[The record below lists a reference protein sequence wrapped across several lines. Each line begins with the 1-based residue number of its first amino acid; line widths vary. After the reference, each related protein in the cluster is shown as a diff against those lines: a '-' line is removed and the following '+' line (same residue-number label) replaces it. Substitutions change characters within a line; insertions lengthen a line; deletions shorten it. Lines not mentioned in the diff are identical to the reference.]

1 MKFNFMKSKIFVV
14 LSILLFVEILFCIT
28 GCKDLL
34 ISQNAAKTSININL
48 DLSKLI
54 KTSRNQTSQEVTEY
68 LLKIEAYNAENYQE
82 NAEVENLPLL
92 TQAKSKV
99 DVSGLVKVTLEVPI
113 DSNVILVAKLHKIID
128 ENTESEKPLYK
139 GKSEIFKVKES
150 DNKIH
155 LVLTKTNSDLDIDI
169 SLNTQSTYKVEHY
182 KQNIEDDSYTLVEA
196 DSENKTGTIGTDTVA
211 VAKSYEGFSVN
222 PFEQKKIF
230 SDGST
235 TVKIYYTR
243 NVYTVIF
250 NANGGSLKD
259 DTSQKV
265 KYGETPAEPTPPE
278 KEGYNFG
285 YWYTSKDNGVTED
298 VSYNF
303 STTVTNDVTLYA
315 MWIAGSDIVYKV
327 EHYKQNIEDDNY
339 TLVESDSENKTG
351 TIGTDTEAV
360 AKSYEGFS
368 VNPFEQKPILADGST
383 TVKIYYTRNVYTVI
397 FNANG
402 GSLVETQIIKY
413 EGNVTTPTKPTKD
426 GFVFEGWYTSFDNGV
441 TLNTK
446 FDFTSSITNDVILFA
461 KWKLAERFVFVQ
473 GASINGAITAEGYTE
488 SEIFKEGG
496 IVSIPNFYISDH
508 EVTQAEYK
516 AIMENWPDESMA
528 NKEMKGVGD
537 SHPAYYVNWFDT
549 LVYCNKRSINEGFTP
564 CYTIDGS
571 TDPDDWGE
579 VPTSPDDD
587 NLNAWFNATCDFQAN
602 GYRLPTDAEWEYAA
616 RGGNGLTGFQYKYAG
631 SNSIDMVAWCSEN
644 SSGTSHEVKLKQ
656 PNDLGLC
663 DMSGNLW
670 EWCWEV
676 RENLET
682 HRINRGGN
690 WYDPESNCFVS
701 FQNDYYVYERHH
713 NIGFRLVRTA
723 TSQSQGDVYSQGISL
738 NGKIYDKTSEVVVVS
753 KDTVARITM
762 TDDSSWS
769 NYLEDDADLLIKGVF
784 LSGRKVQLSPFAISQ
799 FEVTQE
805 LYEIVIGSNPS
816 RFQGSENLPAN
827 GEIQNLRP
835 VECITWYD
843 AVNFCNELTKL
854 TMGENHCVYTITS
867 ISYDET
873 NSYITDA
880 TVSLDLLK
888 KGYRLPTEAEW
899 EFAARG
905 GDPIN
910 PKWIFAYSGSQTLN
924 DKSNFREATS
934 DNGFNDYGWCKTNA
948 EELTHEVG
956 KKQPNTLGLYDMSG
970 NVYEWCYDWQA
981 VIEDGYDEFVINPI
995 GSLTGNARILRGG
1008 GIYNNPYSTSVSDRH
1023 GGEPNKPGDNADLGF
1038 RLVRTITE

>member
-1 MKFNFMKSKIFVV
+1 MKFNFMKSKIFEV

-182 KQNIEDDSYTLVEA
+182 KQNIEDDNYTLVES
-196 DSENKTGTIGTDTVA
+196 DSENKTGTIGTNTEA

-222 PFEQKKIF
+222 PFEQKPILA
-230 SDGST
+230 DGST

-315 MWIAGSDIVYKV
+315 MWIAGTVIVYKV
-327 EHYKQNIEDDNY
+327 EHYQQNIEDDEY
-339 TLVESDSENKTG
+339 SLVEADTETKKG
-351 TIGTDTEAV
+351 TIGTQTEAT

-368 VNPFEQKPILADGST
+368 VNPFEQKTILSNGST
-383 TVKIYYTRNVYTVI
+383 TVKIYYTRNVYTVT

-402 GSLVETQIIKY
+402 GILSENSSQIVKFKGKST
-413 EGNVTTPTKPTKD
+413 EPTEPTKE
-426 GFVFEGWYTSFDNGV
+426 GHLFQGWYTSEDYGATFNDTTYDFEKEITENI
-441 TLNTK
+441 TLH
-446 FDFTSSITNDVILFA
+446 A
-461 KWKLAERFVFVQ
+461 KWWNSSSFVYVE

-508 EVTQAEYK
+508 EVTQEEYK
-516 AIMENWPDESMA
+516 AIMGTWPDESVT
-528 NKEMKGVGD
+528 EETLYGVGD
-537 SHPAYYVNWFDT
+537 NFPAYYISWFNA
-549 LVYCNKRSINEGFTP
+549 LVYCNKRSIKEDLTP
-564 CYTIDGS
+564 CYSIKDS
-571 TDPDDWGE
+571 TDPKTWGD
-579 VPTSPDDD
+579 VPDSEDHENFET
-587 NLNAWFNATCDFQAN
+587 WFNATCDFQAD

-644 SSGTSHEVKLKQ
+644 SSETSHEVKLKQ
-656 PNDLGLC
+656 PNELGLY

-670 EWCWEV
+670 EWCWDDSASD
-676 RENLET
+676 NLINY
-682 HRINRGGN
+682 RKNRGGN
-690 WYDPESNCFVS
+690 WYDGTDGCMLSYRNNYFS
-701 FQNDYYVYERHH
+701 YERMS
-713 NIGFRLVRTA
+713 NIGFRVVRTA
-723 TSQSQGDVYSQGISL
+723 TEQSQGDVYSQGISL
-738 NGKIYDKTSEVVVVS
+738 NGKIYDKTSEVVVVP
-753 KDTVARITM
+753 KGTVAKIEM
-762 TDDSSWS
+762 TDDSSW
-769 NYLEDDADLLIKGVF
+769 NTYYEGDDASLKGVF
-784 LSGRKVQLSPFAISQ
+784 LKDRKVQLSPFSMSQ

-805 LYEIVIGSNPS
+805 LYEAVFDWNPS
-816 RFQGSENLPAN
+816 NFQTGVADSEVQ
-827 GEIQNLRP
+827 ELRP
-835 VECITWYD
+835 VECISWYD
-843 AVNFCNELTKL
+843 AVNFCNELTKR
-854 TMGENHCVYTITS
+854 TMGEEHCVYKIENSSYPNGYIEYADVS
-867 ISYDET
+867 I
-873 NSYITDA
+873 
-880 TVSLDLLK
+880 DLSK

-905 GDPIN
+905 GDPAK
-910 PKWIFAYSGSQTLN
+910 PEWKYAYAGVQTN
-924 DKSNFREATS
+924 IAKDSFSNYTDSTS
-934 DNGFNDYGWCKTNA
+934 LEEFGWYGCNSDSK
-948 EELTHEVG
+948 THEVG
-956 KKQPNTLGLYDMSG
+956 KKYPNTLGLFDMNG
-970 NVYEWCYDWQA
+970 NVYEWCYDWHS
-981 VIEDGYDEFVINPI
+981 DEIDTTVVNPL
-995 GSLTGNARILRGG
+995 GANSGEKRSARGG
-1008 GIYNNPYSTSVSDRH
+1008 CLTSNHKWASVGYRFTMTPGVNDDSGI
-1023 GGEPNKPGDNADLGF
+1023 GF